1 VLLVGIEPTWTAT
14 VSTPY
19 KSEPIQGQSRNHR
32 DPCPSQHRGRKSGR
46 YNPPG
51 RHFETPPGRGT
62 RVRRNRE
69 PGEDTVGVWRNSRA
83 YTLLELLVVLV
94 VLSALAAVAV
104 PTYNRV
110 KSNTIEAVTVGTLE
124 ALERNGEAMA
134 ISDPDLDDE
143 AIAET
148 VMNELGNPTGFI
160 LTQQGNALTVTH
172 TRGELSATGTLT
184 FTNGEGSISEVTSS
198 VPTGLSAP
206 PDVTLYAIGD
216 TGPGG
221 GIVFYSD
228 HDGFLCG
235 TDRTV
240 TCTYMEAAPAT
251 AELELTWAE
260 TTNQS
265 LAVTGADASAI
276 GHGYRNT
283 LEIVAQ
289 TRNEIDNS
297 AAVYASAYTNNGY
310 DDWFLPAKDELS
322 ELYLRRDIV
331 GGFTTLSYWSSTEY
345 NAYDA
350 WTRHFGYGYHS
361 YDSKASLTD
370 FRVRPVR
377 AG

>member
-1 VLLVGIEPTWTAT
+1 M
-14 VSTPY
+14 
-19 KSEPIQGQSRNHR
+19 
-32 DPCPSQHRGRKSGR
+32 
-46 YNPPG
+46 
-51 RHFETPPGRGT
+51 
-62 RVRRNRE
+62 RRTKE
-69 PGEDTVGVWRNSRA
+69 PGEDTVGVWRNRRA
-83 YTLLELLVVLV
+83 YTLLELLVVLAL
-94 VLSALAAVAV
+94 LSALAAVAV

-110 KSNTIEAVTVGTLE
+110 KGNTLEAVTVGTLE
-124 ALERNGEAMA
+124 ALKRNGEAVA
-134 ISDPDLDDE
+134 ISDADLDDE

-148 VMNELGNPTGFI
+148 VMNELGNPTGFL
-160 LTQQGNALTVTH
+160 LTQQGNTLTVTY

-184 FTNGEGSISEVTSS
+184 FTNGEGSISEVTSNI
-198 VPTGLSAP
+198 PTGLSAP
-206 PDVTLYAIGD
+206 PNVTLYAVGD

-228 HDGFLCG
+228 SDGFLCG

-240 TCTYMEAAPAT
+240 TCTYMEAAPLAS
-251 AELELTWAE
+251 ELELTWAE
-260 TTNQS
+260 NANQS
-265 LAVTGADASAI
+265 LEVEGADSALI
-276 GHGYRNT
+276 GHGHRNT

-310 DDWFLPAKDELS
+310 DDWFLPTKDELS
-322 ELYLRRDIV
+322 ELYLQRGIV

-350 WTRHFGYGYHS
+350 WSRHFGYGYHS